1 MNKITNL
8 DDLQKLTDINTVDKI
23 VLEYLMTKKVEADKF
38 NQIVDVINN
47 DGTIEDVK
55 TVIDGTMEE

>member
-8 DDLQKLTDINTVDKI
+8 EDLQKVTDTTTIDKI

-38 NQIVDVINN
+38 NQIVDVVNN
-47 DGTIEDVK
+47 NGTFEDVK
-55 TVIDGTMEE
+55 SVIDDTMEE

>member
-38 NQIVDVINN
+38 NQI
-47 DGTIEDVK
+47 EDVK

>member
-8 DDLQKLTDINTVDKI
+8 EDLQKVTDTTTIDKI

-38 NQIVDVINN
+38 NQIIDVVNN
-47 DGTIEDVK
+47 NGTFEDIK
-55 TVIDGTMEE
+55 SVIDDTMEE